1 MRYRLALIRKILLNN
16 ELIRCNSLFWFIL
29 NKMSAAS
36 QRAVLRKNN
45 ISGVDKKMGSERYLD
60 FMICFM
66 NRRSGLVNTGKDN
79 VQGHCCG

>member
-1 MRYRLALIRKILLNN
+1 
-16 ELIRCNSLFWFIL
+16 
-29 NKMSAAS
+29 
-36 QRAVLRKNN
+36 
-45 ISGVDKKMGSERYLD
+45 MGSERYLD

>member
-16 ELIRCNSLFWFIL
+16 ELIRCNSVVVYFKQ
-29 NKMSAAS
+29 NVCRQSES
-36 QRAVLRKNN
+36 SVEGNN
-45 ISGVDKKMGSERYLD
+45 ISGVDKKMGGERYLD